1 MRGALRNYRLSSMGD
16 LDKTL
21 NLLQNKTRRLI
32 LERLVREPHYPM
44 QLAELIG
51 ISQQAIMKNLREL
64 ENGGFVEKMQVASEK
79 GGPPRTIFRVQE
91 AFSLRIDLG
100 PDLFKIEKR
109 KLPSG
114 GPLRL
119 SSKLP
124 SSVVPIAEQV
134 SGRKKISVTEGVLHL
149 EQLNTQLETLDRQ
162 RDALIAL
169 HQQIRGRISA
179 AVDSDFENYSQ
190 RTMVHALLE
199 TPTIQPD
206 LGLMAKELQRSEQ
219 DITAV
224 MTRVRELVER
234 QRSDRSGEVVAID
247 DNPGLRWWLG

>member
-1 MRGALRNYRLSSMGD
+1 
-16 LDKTL
+16 
-21 NLLQNKTRRLI
+21 
-32 LERLVREPHYPM
+32 
-44 QLAELIG
+44 
-51 ISQQAIMKNLREL
+51 
-64 ENGGFVEKMQVASEK
+64 MQVASEK

-109 KLPSG
+109 KLPAG

-124 SSVVPIAEQV
+124 SAVVPIAEQV

-149 EQLNTQLETLDRQ
+149 DQLNVQLEALDRQ

-190 RTMVHALLE
+190 RTMVHALIE
-199 TPTIQPD
+199 TPRIQPD
-206 LGLMAKELQRSEQ
+206 LGLMAKELQLSEK
-219 DITAV
+219 DISAV

-234 QRSDRSGEVVAID
+234 QRSDRSGEVVAIS
-247 DNPGLRWWLG
+247 DNSSLRWWLG

>member
-1 MRGALRNYRLSSMGD
+1 
-16 LDKTL
+16 
-21 NLLQNKTRRLI
+21 
-32 LERLVREPHYPM
+32 
-44 QLAELIG
+44 
-51 ISQQAIMKNLREL
+51 
-64 ENGGFVEKMQVASEK
+64 
-79 GGPPRTIFRVQE
+79 
-91 AFSLRIDLG
+91 
-100 PDLFKIEKR
+100 
-109 KLPSG
+109 
-114 GPLRL
+114 L

-124 SSVVPIAEQV
+124 SGVVPIAEQV

-190 RTMVHALLE
+190 RTMVHALIE

-206 LGLMAKELQRSEQ
+206 LGLMAKELQLSEQ
-219 DITAV
+219 DISAV

-234 QRSDRSGEVVAID
+234 QRSDRSGEIVAID

>member
-1 MRGALRNYRLSSMGD
+1 MDQLERSLI
-16 LDKTL
+16 
-21 NLLQNKTRRLI
+21 LLQNKTRRSI

-51 ISQQAIMKNLREL
+51 VSQQAIVKHLKEL
-64 ENGGFVEKMQVASEK
+64 ERGNLVEKMKVPSEK
-79 GGPPRTIFRVQE
+79 GGPPRTIFRVCE

-100 PDLFKIEKR
+100 PDLFKIERR

-124 SSVVPIAEQV
+124 QKAQSIAEAV

-149 EQLNTQLETLDRQ
+149 DQLNENLEQLDRQ

-179 AVDSDFENYSQ
+179 AVDTDFEDYSQ
-190 RTMVHALLE
+190 RTMVHALIE
-199 TPTIQPD
+199 APRVKPN
-206 LGLMAKELQRSEQ
+206 LGLMAKELNLTEN
-219 DITAV
+219 DMATV
-224 MTRVRELVER
+224 MSRVRELVER
-234 QRSDRSGEVVAID
+234 QRSDRSGEVIAVD